1 MIKNLHECLL
11 VDGLWGLGTP
21 YGKDFLEEDV
31 VKCLNLPLILVV
43 SAENSD
49 LSNVLLAINRTKEK
63 NINLRGIIVTNFDE
77 QSVRKKL
84 IPKIIEEYS
93 GAKVLGALPQIEK
106 DINPSDLIM
115 ETINNIDVEKTFDIS
130 IAKLK

>member
-1 MIKNLHECLL
+1 MLK
-11 VDGLWGLGTP
+11 
-21 YGKDFLEEDV
+21 
-31 VKCLNLPLILVV
+31 
-43 SAENSD
+43 
-49 LSNVLLAINRTKEK
+49 KEK
-63 NINLRGIIVTNFDE
+63 NINLRGIIVTNFEE

-106 DINPSDLIM
+106 NINPSDLIM